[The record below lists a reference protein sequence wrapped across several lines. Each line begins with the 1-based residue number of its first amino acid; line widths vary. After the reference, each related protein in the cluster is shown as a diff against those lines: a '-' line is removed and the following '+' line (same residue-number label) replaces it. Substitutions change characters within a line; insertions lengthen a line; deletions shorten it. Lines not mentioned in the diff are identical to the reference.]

1 MNYYL
6 EFLIITLERK
16 FFTKNFTCPQ
26 VCFEIT
32 DLLKNYY
39 GKIPKNGIIQIE
51 SSEFN
56 PSGNF
61 YIVDKKNNTVAV
73 DHFTG
78 G

>member
-1 MNYYL
+1 MFRIFDNESREKVFYV
-6 EFLIITLERK
+6 K
-16 FFTKNFTCPQ
+16 FHPVQ

-32 DLLKNYY
+32 NLLKNYY
-39 GKIPKNGIIQIE
+39 GNKIPEKGIIQIE

-61 YIVDKKNNTVAV
+61 YIVDKENNTVAV